1 MSFYDDASLVFL
13 PSGEAGKDG
22 KAYSMKPTDGS
33 GDFTFSRGSN
43 LTATRIDSNGLI
55 EKGRE
60 NLLTYSNSFDLWNIK
75 NVTSG
80 HAGYDGT
87 NDAWLQ
93 SGTSR
98 LQRNVSLGTSV
109 YSGSVY
115 VKAGFS
121 EYVQLY
127 LVGSTNALARFELIG
142 NGAIATVIG
151 GISPKIE
158 PVSGATG
165 WYRISTNINASIISF
180 RIYPQNDSS
189 GTQTDDSSIY
199 IQDAQLEQGLVATE
213 PIESGATTGKAGL
226 LEDSPRFD
234 YSGGASCPSLLL
246 EGSRTN
252 LIEYSEYFDGF
263 SKSGPPTLTLEDVNS
278 PEGVENV
285 YSIVKRSAED
295 ISDRVQQSLGA
306 LGTNH
311 IFSIFLKLKSTTD
324 TFNVRLANNQGERV
338 EAVVSTDGTMVAG
351 GATTATNYDIENYGN
366 GWYRLWMETTTSATS
381 NFYQLYPNITNT
393 SVGKCYFYGAQIE
406 EGSYPTSYVP
416 NHSGG
421 SVTRNADVNTLLNQ
435 SGVIGQT
442 AGTILFDAYFDEE
455 GKVNFSIS
463 DSSANN
469 FISIETTSS
478 NEVTAKVEQGG
489 STQAT
494 ITTATSFFAE
504 GDRLKCAIAYDDRDM
519 AFYINGTQVNTAA
532 PNLIPACDDIRFGN
546 YDGSIKADQRVNRV
560 VLFTTRISNG
570 NLATLTS

>member
-22 KAYSMKPTDGS
+22 KAYSMKPTNGD

-43 LTATRIDSNGLI
+43 LTSTRVDSNGLI

-60 NLLTYSNSFDLWNIK
+60 NLFLNSDTPATQSITITNGGVYVLSFLGTGSIVASGGASFTLNGTGEFDRVQNYFVSSSTSVTLTI
-75 NVTSG
+75 
-80 HAGYDGT
+80 
-87 NDAWLQ
+87 
-93 SGTSR
+93 SGTI
-98 LQRNVSLGTSV
+98 T
-109 YSGSVY
+109 
-115 VKAGFS
+115 
-121 EYVQLY
+121 
-127 LVGSTNALARFELIG
+127 
-142 NGAIATVIG
+142 
-151 GISPKIE
+151 E
-158 PVSGATG
+158 P
-165 WYRISTNINASIISF
+165 
-180 RIYPQNDSS
+180 
-189 GTQTDDSSIY
+189 
-199 IQDAQLEQGLVATE
+199 QLEIGLAATE
-213 PIESGATTGKAGL
+213 YIESGATTGLAGI

-234 YSGGASCPSLLL
+234 YSGGASCASLLL
-246 EGSRTN
+246 EPSRTQ
-252 LIEYSEYFDGF
+252 LLPYTEYYNGWPQT
-263 SKSGPPTLTLEDVNS
+263 GTTLTTNTTETLS
-278 PEGVENV
+278 PEGLYNASKLVGNGTSGVINSGIAKTGSVVVSV
-285 YSIVKRSAED
+285 Y
-295 ISDRVQQSLGA
+295 
-306 LGTNH
+306 
-311 IFSIFLKLKSTTD
+311 LKSVSGSVNV
-324 TFNVRLANNQGERV
+324 TFKDPYGGLANEVKSVTTEWQRFDFIGDNGF
-338 EAVVSTDGTMVAG
+338 SFAG
-351 GATTATNYDIENYGN
+351 FWIDDIPASGIYM
-366 GWYRLWMETTTSATS
+366 W
-381 NFYQLYPNITNT
+381 
-393 SVGKCYFYGAQIE
+393 GAQLE
-406 EGSYPTSYVP
+406 AGSYPTSYIP

-532 PNLIPACDDIRFGN
+532 PNLIPTCDDIRFGN

>member
-406 EGSYPTSYVP
+406 QGSYPTSYIP

-532 PNLIPACDDIRFGN
+532 PNLIPTCDDIRFGN